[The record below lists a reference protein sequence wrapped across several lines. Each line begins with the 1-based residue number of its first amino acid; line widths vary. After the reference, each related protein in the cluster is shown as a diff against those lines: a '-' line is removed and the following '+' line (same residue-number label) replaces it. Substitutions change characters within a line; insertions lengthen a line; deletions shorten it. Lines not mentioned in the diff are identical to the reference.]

1 MPVAG
6 KERGKVYWKGESR
19 VYMLVVGLAWVGL
32 ASTFVSEPPLPLSLP
47 PHLTGKN
54 WAVAQGADVAKGDYL
69 LFADSDVTLYPGAI
83 DDFVASMTKA
93 NVGWVSFLPKTTFS
107 CFAE

>member
-1 MPVAG
+1 MHAARFVIPSLCSSVP
-6 KERGKVYWKGESR
+6 RGG
-19 VYMLVVGLAWVGL
+19 GA
-32 ASTFVSEPPLPLSLP
+32 
-47 PHLTGKN
+47 GKN
-54 WAVAQGADVAKGDYL
+54 WAVTQGAEVAKGDYL
-69 LFADSDVTLYPGAI
+69 LFADSDVTLYPGAV